1 MPTNG
6 VTMRTLST
14 LLLAAATALPL
25 AAQQREKTPAPAPA
39 PTGPERTPVRVWING
54 QDMTGRLAP
63 LMQRRARLGI
73 SVSLEKRETDS
84 IGAYVQSV
92 TPGGPAAKAGLQ
104 SGDLIVRLD
113 GKSVIGATGR
123 TVDEEESL
131 AGVRLVEMA
140 AKLEPNDTIKV
151 ELQRSGQRKT
161 VTLVT
166 GDEPV
171 IAMGEDGRSFVF
183 RMPEGGRIEG
193 MKIPGPTFERTP
205 GPGMQWEMRS
215 GSPGATAVFVGGGA
229 LGNLELAPLNPDL
242 GSYFG
247 TSEGILVIRAPANS
261 PLGLKGGDV
270 VLTVDGRKP
279 SSPSSLMRILR
290 SYDQNESFKL
300 EILRQKKP
308 ETITGKLDGRNPGED
323 GEQE

>member
-1 MPTNG
+1 
-6 VTMRTLST
+6 MRTLST

-25 AAQQREKTPAPAPA
+25 AAQQREKTPAPAP
-39 PTGPERTPVRVWING
+39 TEQERTPVRVWING
-54 QDMTGRLAP
+54 QDMSGRLAP

-104 SGDLIVRLD
+104 SGDVIVRLD
-113 GKSVIGATGR
+113 GKAVLSATGR
-123 TVDEEESL
+123 AVDEEESL

-151 ELQRSGQRKT
+151 DVQRSGQRKT

-166 GDEPV
+166 GDEPLV
-171 IAMGEDGRSFVF
+171 VMGESVDGRSFVF
-183 RMPEGGRIEG
+183 RMPEGGPMEG
-193 MKIPGPTFERTP
+193 MRMPGPTFERTP
-205 GPGMQWEMRS
+205 APGMQWEMRS

-247 TSEGILVIRAPANS
+247 TTEGILVIRAPAS
-261 PLGLKGGDV
+261 SSLGLKGGDV

-308 ETITGKLDGRNPGED
+308 ETITGKLDSRNPGED